1 MPAVTILV
9 VEDSPDILTLVD
21 RLLTAR
27 GHTVL
32 SAPDPDHASFV
43 IAEHGGKPPDLLLVD
58 IVLAGVSGVDYARSM
73 RGAYP
78 TLKIVFM
85 TGWPH
90 RAPTA
95 LRSALGP
102 VLRKPFT
109 AQELFDIIESR

>member
-1 MPAVTILV
+1 LPAVTILV
-9 VEDSPDILTLVD
+9 VEDSPEILTLVD

-43 IAEHGGKPPDLLLVD
+43 IAEHGAPPDLLLID
-58 IVLAGVSGVDYARSM
+58 IVLAGLSGVDYARSM
-73 RGAYP
+73 RAAYA

-109 AQELFDIIESR
+109 AHELYDIIESR

>member
-1 MPAVTILV
+1 MTVLV
-9 VEDSPDILTLVD
+9 VEDSPEILTLVE

-32 SAPDPDHASFV
+32 SAPDPPSAASLV
-43 IAEHGGKPPDLLLVD
+43 AEHGSAPDLLLVD
-58 IVLAGVSGVDYARSM
+58 IVLAGTSGVDYARSM
-73 RGAYP
+73 TTSHPG
-78 TLKIVFM
+78 LKIVFM

-109 AQELFDIIESR
+109 AQELYAIVESR

>member
-1 MPAVTILV
+1 MTILV
-9 VEDSPDILTLVD
+9 VEDTPEILTLVD

-32 SAPDPDHASFV
+32 SAPDPDHASLV
-43 IAEHGGKPPDLLLVD
+43 TSEHGAPPELLLVD
-58 IVLAGVSGVDYARSM
+58 IVLAGRSGVDYARSM
-73 RGAYP
+73 RAAYP

-95 LRSALGP
+95 LRSGLGP

-109 AQELFDIIESR
+109 AQDLYDLIESR

>member
-1 MPAVTILV
+1 VTILV
-9 VEDSPDILTLVD
+9 VEDTPEILNLVD
-21 RLLTAR
+21 RLLTMR

-43 IAEHGGKPPDLLLVD
+43 IAEHGGPPELLLVD
-58 IVLAGVSGVDYARSM
+58 IVLAGISGVDYARSM

-95 LRSALGP
+95 LRSGLGP

-109 AQELFDIIESR
+109 AQELYDMLESR